1 MKTNVCVLFLISLT
15 IGSRL
20 HSLPDCRKS
29 RLAQWHWNGG
39 VSLPSG
45 GVTKVFTPSGGQ
57 ETVFWLTILI
67 LIAPPV
73 SVISSLCYSLSPRS
87 CPWEPSS
94 PTKRRHRFLAA
105 ILGSCQGWQGEDS
118 CQFRSVFFQ
127 ETIFS
132 NEGILSVKVIKLGI
146 SGTQEVIFPW
156 RAPSAMPVL

>member
-1 MKTNVCVLFLISLT
+1 MKTNVFVLFLNSLP

-45 GVTKVFTPSGGQ
+45 GVTKVFMPSEQ
-57 ETVFWLTILI
+57 ETVFWLIILI

-118 CQFRSVFFQ
+118 CQFRSSFFRRQ
-127 ETIFS
+127 FS
-132 NEGILSVKVIKLGI
+132 LMKVITLSI